1 MMKRAFSS
9 LAHRN
14 YKLWFQGQMVSLA
27 GTWMQNTA
35 QAYLAF
41 ELTKSPAFLGYVAF
55 ANGAPTWIFMLYGGT
70 LVDRYSRRTILI
82 WTQLVMMILAI
93 IMALL
98 TWFQVIEPWHILL
111 LTALLGAANSFDAPA
126 RQSFVSELVP
136 KQDMTNA
143 VALNG
148 AMFNTASTVG
158 PALAG
163 IAYALYGPVM
173 CFTINAVSFLAVI
186 IALLRMK
193 LTPIPSKPH
202 HVSVRSQMVE
212 VWRYVASHQLIRSLI
227 LIAATMSLFGVS
239 TITIF
244 PSWAVHE
251 LAGDARVTGYLQ
263 AGRGT
268 GALIS
273 SFVVAYFASTMSR
286 GRVMRLGGTILP
298 VALLMFSVMR
308 ELHLSLLAIAI
319 MGFAQVLVLNV
330 ANALI
335 QTTVDDKFRGRVSS
349 IFGLTFFGLLP
360 LGGLLT
366 GMIAEHW
373 TQTAAVQLSAGL
385 FTISMLLV
393 FTSNREL
400 KLIK

>member
-9 LAHRN
+9 LSHRN
-14 YKLWFQGQMVSLA
+14 YRLWFQGQMVSLA

-70 LVDRYSRRTILI
+70 LVDRYSKRTILI
-82 WTQLVMMILAI
+82 CTQLVMMILAT

-98 TWFQVIEPWHILL
+98 TWLQVIQPWHILV

-136 KQDMTNA
+136 KKDMTNA

-148 AMFNTASTVG
+148 AMFNTASTAG

-163 IAYALYGPVM
+163 IAYALYGPVI

-186 IALLRMK
+186 IALLRMNLSVLPVK
-193 LTPIPSKPH
+193 LH
-202 HVSVRSQMVE
+202 HESLQAQMVN
-212 VWRYVASHQLIRSLI
+212 VWRYVAGHQLIRSLI
-227 LIAATMSLFGVS
+227 LIAAAMSLFGVS
-239 TITIF
+239 TVTIF
-244 PSWAVHE
+244 PSWAAHE
-251 LAGDARVTGYLQ
+251 LAGDARVAGYLQ
-263 AGRGT
+263 AGRGI

-273 SFVVAYFASTMSR
+273 SFFVAYFASTMSR
-286 GRVMRLGGTILP
+286 GRVMRLGGSILP
-298 VALLMFSVMR
+298 IALLVFSVMR
-308 ELHLSLLAIAI
+308 DLPLSLLAIAV
-319 MGFAQVLVLNV
+319 MGFAQVMVLNV

-335 QTTVDDKFRGRVSS
+335 QTSVDDQFRGRVSS

-360 LGGLLT
+360 AGGLMT
-366 GMIAEHW
+366 GIIAEHW
-373 TQTAAVQLSAGL
+373 TQTAAVVLSAGL
-385 FTISMLLV
+385 FTVAMLLI
-393 FTSNREL
+393 FTSHREL
-400 KLIK
+400 KHIQ